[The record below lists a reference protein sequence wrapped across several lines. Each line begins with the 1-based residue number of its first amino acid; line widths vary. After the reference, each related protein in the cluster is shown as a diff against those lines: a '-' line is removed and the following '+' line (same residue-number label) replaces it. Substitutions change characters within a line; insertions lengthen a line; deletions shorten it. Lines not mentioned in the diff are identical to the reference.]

1 MSMNGPVGSGVP
13 NQYPL
18 AINTPLDRAYLRPLQ
33 QPLYDTEIFD
43 YTSPPNTLT
52 FFQRPISQSTQ
63 AGLVGTTT
71 KFASETN
78 MNQSAML
85 DYPREFSILGFTLSL
100 DSIIGLKLQANML
113 RRAYFTFTFSGNR
126 PYLQI
131 GLDRIPAGMGLEGAA
146 AMSGGTSTSDSGNNI
161 TCFKNGLGH
170 VANYYKFN
178 LGRSALKIK
187 PGEAFNASINWPVAL
202 TSTAQGTTGG
212 QSTQNSV
219 MSQTPAATASDPAGF
234 WVRSSLIGLMWQPL

>member
-1 MSMNGPVGSGVP
+1 MNGLAGPVGTGVP
-13 NQYPL
+13 NAYPL

-33 QPLYDTEIFD
+33 VPLYDTEIFD
-43 YTSPPNTLT
+43 FTTPPQQMTY
-52 FFQRPISQSTQ
+52 FQRPISQSTATGIQ
-63 AGLVGTTT
+63 

-85 DYPREFSILGFTLSL
+85 DYPREFSILGFTISL
-100 DSIIGLKLQANML
+100 DSTIGLKAQGNIL
-113 RRAYFTFTFSGNR
+113 RRSYYVFTFSGNR

-131 GLDRIPAGMGLEGAA
+131 PTDRIPAGLGLEGAA
-146 AMSGGTSTSDSGNNI
+146 ALGTISIGSAGGDII

-187 PGEAFNASINWPVAL
+187 PGEAFNATLNWPVQIG
-202 TSTAQGTTGG
+202 TAVGLGTNNNCYG
-212 QSTQNSV
+212 QTQSGPPGWWTRV
-219 MSQTPAATASDPAGF
+219 SI
-234 WVRSSLIGLMWQPL
+234 IGLTWQPL

>member
-33 QPLYDTEIFD
+33 QPLYDTEVYDF
-43 YTSPPNTLT
+43 TAPPNQLT
-52 FFQRPISQSTQ
+52 YFQRPISQSTQ
-63 AGLVGTTT
+63 ALNQT
-71 KFASETN
+71 KQLSETN

-85 DYPREFSILGFTLSL
+85 DYPREFSILGFTISVDSTINLLSL
-100 DSIIGLKLQANML
+100 ATML
-113 RRAYFTFTFSGNR
+113 RRCFYVFTFSGNR

-131 GLDRIPAGMGLEGAA
+131 PADRIPAGMGLEGAV
-146 AMSGGTSTSDSGNNI
+146 AMGNISASSLGGGIITS
-161 TCFKNGLGH
+161 FKNGLGH

-187 PGEAFNASINWPVAL
+187 PGEAFNGSLNWPTATGTGAGLSTLNNVYGATT
-202 TSTAQGTTGG
+202 TS
-212 QSTQNSV
+212 
-219 MSQTPAATASDPAGF
+219 PAGF
-234 WVRSSLIGLMWQPL
+234 WIRNSLIGLMWQPL

>member
-1 MSMNGPVGSGVP
+1 MHGLAGPVGSGVP

-43 YTSPPNTLT
+43 YTSPPNQIT

-63 AGLVGTTT
+63 SLNQT
-71 KFASETN
+71 KYTSETN
-78 MNQSAML
+78 LNQSAML
-85 DYPREFSILGFTLSL
+85 DYPREFSILGFTISF
-100 DSIIGLKLQANML
+100 DSIIGLKLQANIL
-113 RRAYFTFTFSGNR
+113 RRAWYTFTFSGNR

-131 GLDRIPAGMGLEGAA
+131 PIDRIPAGMGLEGAV
-146 AMSGGTSTSDSGNNI
+146 AMNGSSTTSDSGPNI

-187 PGEAFNASINWPVAL
+187 PGEAFNGSINWPVAL
-202 TSTAQGTTGG
+202 TSTAQGEDGG
-212 QSTQNSV
+212 MSVQNSIY
-219 MSQTPAATASDPAGF
+219 SQTPAGSASDPAGY
-234 WVRSSLIGLMWQPL
+234 WIRNSLIGLMWQPL

>member
-43 YTSPPNTLT
+43 FTTPPSQQT

-63 AGLVGTTT
+63 ALNQT
-71 KFASETN
+71 KFNSETN

-85 DYPREFSILGFTLSL
+85 DYPREFSILGFTISFDSL
-100 DSIIGLKLQANML
+100 IGLKLQANIL
-113 RRAYFTFTFSGNR
+113 RRAWYTFTFSGNR
-126 PYLQI
+126 PYLTI

-146 AMSGGTSTSDSGNNI
+146 AMNGGVSTSDSGQNI

-187 PGEAFNASINWPVAL
+187 PGEAFNGSINWPVAL
-202 TSTAQGTTGG
+202 LPSMQGSVGG
-212 QSTQNSV
+212 MSTQNSCFA
-219 MSQTPAATASDPAGF
+219 QTPLGSSSDPAGY
-234 WVRSSLIGLMWQPL
+234 WVRNSLIGFCKVA

>member
-1 MSMNGPVGSGVP
+1 MMNGPVGSGVP

-43 YTSPPNTLT
+43 YSAPPSQIT

-63 AGLVGTTT
+63 SLSQT
-71 KFASETN
+71 KYNSETN

-85 DYPREFSILGFTLSL
+85 DYPREFSILGFTISF
-100 DSIIGLKLQANML
+100 DSTIGLKLQANIL
-113 RRAYFTFTFSGNR
+113 RRAWYTFTFSGNR
-126 PYLQI
+126 PYLTI
-131 GLDRIPAGMGLEGAA
+131 GLDRIPAGMGLEGAV
-146 AMSGGTSTSDSGNNI
+146 AMSGTTSTSDSGNNI

-187 PGEAFNASINWPVAL
+187 PGEAFNGSINWPVAL
-202 TSTAQGTTGG
+202 TTTAQGTVGG
-212 QSTQNSV
+212 MSTQNSV
-219 MSQTPAATASDPAGF
+219 MSQTPAGSASDPAGY
-234 WVRSSLIGLMWQPL
+234 WIRNSLIGLMWQPL

>member
-1 MSMNGPVGSGVP
+1 MMNGPVGSGVP

-43 YTSPPNTLT
+43 YTTPPNQIT

-63 AGLVGTTT
+63 SLGIT
-71 KFASETN
+71 KFTSETN

-85 DYPREFSILGFTLSL
+85 DYPREFSILGFTISF
-100 DSIIGLKLQANML
+100 DSTIGLKLQANIL
-113 RRAYFTFTFSGNR
+113 RRAWYTFTFSGNR

-131 GLDRIPAGMGLEGAA
+131 GLDRIPAGMGLEGACA
-146 AMSGGTSTSDSGNNI
+146 IGNLSTASEGGQGIITS
-161 TCFKNGLGH
+161 FKNGLGH

-187 PGEAFNASINWPVAL
+187 PGEAFNGTINWPVAL
-202 TSTAQGTTGG
+202 TTTAQG
-212 QSTQNSV
+212 STAGMSTLNSIY
-219 MSQTPAATASDPAGF
+219 SQTPAGSASDPAGF
-234 WVRSSLIGLMWQPL
+234 WLRNSLIGLMWQPL

>member
-1 MSMNGPVGSGVP
+1 MMNGPVGSGVP

-43 YTSPPNTLT
+43 YTTPVSQMT
-52 FFQRPISQSTQ
+52 FFQRPISQSTGAALIGAQ
-63 AGLVGTTT
+63 T
-71 KFASETN
+71 KYTSETN
-78 MNQSAML
+78 LNQSAML
-85 DYPREFSILGFTLSL
+85 DYPREFSILGFTISF

-113 RRAYFTFTFSGNR
+113 RRAYYTFTFSGNR

-131 GLDRIPAGMGLEGAA
+131 GLDRIPAGMGLEGAC
-146 AMSGGTSTSDSGNNI
+146 AMDGGDTSSDSGNNI

-170 VANYYKFN
+170 VANYFKFN

-187 PGEAFNASINWPVAL
+187 PGEAFNGSINWPVPL
-202 TSTAQGTTGG
+202 TATAQGSVGG
-212 QSTQNSV
+212 MSTQNSV
-219 MSQTPAATASDPAGF
+219 MSQTPAGSISDPAGY
-234 WVRSSLIGLMWQPL
+234 WIRNSLIGLMWQPL

>member
-1 MSMNGPVGSGVP
+1 MHGLNGPVGSGVP

-43 YTSPPNTLT
+43 YSNGQVNQMT
-52 FFQRPISQSTQ
+52 FFQRPISQSTGGSL
-63 AGLVGTTT
+63 ALT
-71 KFASETN
+71 KFNSETN

-85 DYPREFSILGFTLSL
+85 DYPREFSILGFTISF
-100 DSIIGLKLQANML
+100 DSTIGLKLQANLL
-113 RRAYFTFTFSGNR
+113 RRAWYTFTFSGNR

-131 GLDRIPAGMGLEGAA
+131 GLDRIPAGMGLEGAV
-146 AMSGGTSTSDSGNNI
+146 AMSGALVNSDSGGVVS
-161 TCFKNGLGH
+161 CFKNGLGH

-187 PGEAFNASINWPVAL
+187 PGEAFNGSINWPVAL
-202 TSTAQGTTGG
+202 GTTAQGAVTGI
-212 QSTQNSV
+212 STQNSIF
-219 MSQTPAATASDPAGF
+219 SQTPANVGSDPLGY
-234 WVRSSLIGLMWQPL
+234 WIRNSLIGLMWQPL

>member
-1 MSMNGPVGSGVP
+1 MMNGPVGSGVP

-33 QPLYDTEIFD
+33 QPLYDTEIYD
-43 YTSPPNTLT
+43 YSNGGINQIT

-63 AGLVGTTT
+63 YLAQT
-71 KFASETN
+71 KYFSETN

-85 DYPREFSILGFTLSL
+85 DYPREFSILGFTMSF
-100 DSIIGLKLQANML
+100 DSIIGLKLQANLL
-113 RRAYFTFTFSGNR
+113 RRAWYTFTFSGNR

-131 GLDRIPAGMGLEGAA
+131 GLDRIPAGMGLEGATS
-146 AMSGGTSTSDSGNNI
+146 MGNVSVGSEGGQGII

-187 PGEAFNASINWPVAL
+187 PGEAFNGSINWPVAL
-202 TSTAQGTTGG
+202 GTTAQGTVAG
-212 QSTQNSV
+212 QSTLNSV
-219 MSQTPAATASDPAGF
+219 YSQTPAGTASDPAGM
-234 WVRSSLIGLMWQPL
+234 WLRNSLIGLNPCAA